1 MYFTSKSEDEELEEE
16 VACQISPV
24 FNSEGEIS
32 NQEYEFT
39 FIGKKK
45 TVPRSFFFMHVNI
58 NKKKVTMDYM

>member
-45 TVPRSFFFMHVNI
+45 QYQEVFF
-58 NKKKVTMDYM
+58 YAC